1 MSCGTV
7 TAERI
12 AARLAR
18 ADQPEELESI
28 WFMLLHGASDRAFDM
43 VAFWHL
49 WDCLTTLQR
58 TLPWTG
64 TIDPAHIEQAARYG
78 AHVPAYELQ
87 AGDQVVIRNDP
98 AVVWTLEADP
108 FLLCD
113 DPMLPVAV
121 LRFADD
127 RCLTVPDDHVF
138 LITEL

>member
-12 AARLAR
+12 ATRLAR
-18 ADQPEELESI
+18 ADQPAELGEI
-28 WFMLLHGASDRAFDM
+28 WFMLLHGAHDRAFDM

-58 TLPWTG
+58 TLPWTP
-64 TIDPAHIEQAARYG
+64 TTDPAHIQQATRYG
-78 AHVPAYELQ
+78 EYIPAYELQ
-87 AGDQVVIRNDP
+87 AGDQVVIRTDP
-98 AVVWTLEADP
+98 AVVWTLAADP

-127 RCLTVPDDHVF
+127 RSLTVPDDDVF
-138 LITEL
+138 LIPER

>member
-1 MSCGTV
+1 MSCGTL

-18 ADQPEELESI
+18 ADQPAELEPI
-28 WFMLLHGASDRAFDM
+28 WFMLLHGAADRAFDM

-49 WDCLTTLQR
+49 WDCLMTLQR
-58 TLPWTG
+58 TLPWTA
-64 TIDPAHIEQAARYG
+64 TIDPAHIQHAARYG
-78 AHVPAYELQ
+78 EDVPAYELQ
-87 AGDQVVIRNDP
+87 AGDQVVIRTDP
-98 AVVWTLEADP
+98 AVIWTLAADP
-108 FLLCD
+108 FLLSD

-138 LITEL
+138 LIPEL

>member
-1 MSCGTV
+1 MF

-12 AARLAR
+12 AARLGR
-18 ADQPEELESI
+18 ADRPAELEPI
-28 WFMLLHGASDRAFDM
+28 WFMLLHGAADRRFDM

-58 TLPWTG
+58 TLPWTP
-64 TIDPAHIEQAARYG
+64 TTDPAHIEHVARYG
-78 AHVPAYELQ
+78 EDVPAYELQ
-87 AGDQVVIRNDP
+87 AGDQVVIRTDP

-121 LRFADD
+121 LRFADE
-127 RCLTVPDDHVF
+127 RWLTVPDDHVF
-138 LITEL
+138 LIPEL